1 MNNDF
6 GQPDEDLRDPA
17 TRAFDALRDELAN
30 VRQSVESLNLNIK
43 QSQPYDYRKTLGQI
57 LRTQESV
64 ETELAAIKSHPAISM
79 TPGSFAQQYESAK
92 NELLKVDQQ
101 NLRALL
107 DVLKHNCKMMKDYV
121 ESANEAVWQR
131 LYISGTAVLFFC
143 IGAVFSVYVVSFI
156 ANLAPR
162 SWQAPERIASNI
174 LGETMRNAGIRL
186 IQTNNPS
193 EWSQINYGKDFMHKY
208 YDTIEKCKK
217 ETIET
222 RKEIKCT
229 ISINS
234 DLPM

>member
-1 MNNDF
+1 MNNNPE
-6 GQPDEDLRDPA
+6 QLDEDPRDPA
-17 TRAFDALRDELAN
+17 TRAFDALREELIN
-30 VRQSVESLNLNIK
+30 VRQSVESLNTSVQQIRPN
-43 QSQPYDYRKTLGQI
+43 DYRKTLGQI

-64 ETELAAIKSHPAISM
+64 ETELEAIKSHPAIRL
-79 TPGSFAQQYESAK
+79 TPDGFAQQLEKAK

-107 DVLKHNCKMMKDYV
+107 DILKHNCKMMKDYV
-121 ESANEAVWQR
+121 ESANEAAWQR
-131 LYISGTAVLFFC
+131 LYICGAAMLFFC

-186 IQTNNPS
+186 IQSNNPS

-208 YDTIEKCKK
+208 YDAIEKCKK
-217 ETIET
+217 EAVEA
-222 RKEIKCT
+222 RKEMKCIIT
-229 ISINS
+229 
-234 DLPM
+234 MRKEGAE